1 MKNFKTYEEF
11 LNKFT
16 PMAGSGNR
24 DYNTEGVA
32 ESVVN
37 EAKDVKS
44 DVIDKLSQFFNVS
57 TSALIKF
64 KFDGKDDIRA
74 LTKALNGTDYEGVD
88 NIVRVAILSAKRDL
102 GIEESIVTEAKD
114 KHDVLDSIENDIK
127 KGNIQKFQITDE
139 DVWYWASK
147 IKAKLSDNDVDW
159 ILGNLDESVVTEG
172 AMSELDIIAKEAKDF
187 KSFVKEFKKEFKNM
201 DAGSPKELEAW
212 LQTIYD
218 SAKET
223 MD

>member
-102 GIEESIVTEAKD
+102 GIEESIVIKAEET
-114 KHDVLDSIENDIK
+114 LTWGNLIERINYKLNEDLRNDLKSYIKKNEDDLNQLADDDNWDMIFNNLRGEFDIK
-127 KGNIQKFQITDE
+127 EGTRE
-139 DVWYWASK
+139 D
-147 IKAKLSDNDVDW
+147 
-159 ILGNLDESVVTEG
+159 
-172 AMSELDIIAKEAKDF
+172 KE
-187 KSFVKEFKKEFKNM
+187 M
-201 DAGSPKELEAW
+201 
-212 LQTIYD
+212 I
-218 SAKET
+218 ET
-223 MD
+223 FRFLF